1 MGLACTELY
10 ANAENLRAALSA
22 GQVVVANM
30 APGDFTE
37 TGHYVVAV
45 GLDADGQV
53 VVNDPFSAER
63 SARAWPVETVAGQA
77 IAFHA
82 FALA

>member
-1 MGLACTELY
+1 
-10 ANAENLRAALSA
+10 
-22 GQVVVANM
+22 M